1 MDRGHP
7 HARPNNPN
15 YGFLTWLGTEHVDL
29 RVYNS
34 RASLRG
40 YHSEPFAADDVA
52 YFDGFGGQRVYIIPS
67 ADMVIVRTGAL
78 ATDWDDA
85 RLPNLLLAGLR

>member
-1 MDRGHP
+1 MEQR
-7 HARPNNPN
+7 A
-15 YGFLTWLGTEHVDL
+15 
-29 RVYNS
+29 YNS
-34 RASLRG
+34 KASLRA
-40 YHSEPFAADDVA
+40 YHSEPFAADDVT

-85 RLPNLLLAGLR
+85 RLPNLLLAGLK